1 MKTKDG
7 IEITLTIGNDEM
19 KLNFEDDSD
28 DSLELEDEI
37 YEYYRR
43 SEDELEW
50 CSIEQVISIFE
61 KLIVFLYNGA
71 VAVGHIKFQ
80 QEIKTLI
87 TELIGIYEKGIT
99 VMQQYKTMFCSVLKG
114 EGKPENRFN
123 MHHIFLEGFQ
133 HFSRIYVEV
142 CDAHE
147 KFTDLQK
154 ALDEAADLEQYN
166 ECIIE
171 NLQTTVACCIEGLE
185 LLCECGRKFLRKQL
199 EKPIHKETESDDSDS
214 VDLSIDISDVAFA
227 FVAVERCEVLIE
239 ISERTVHNI
248 KDEIHK
254 EITVDMAKGTIRK
267 IMSSIPALKSLFESH
282 HEKFKKLRPLS
293 YIRI

>member
-1 MKTKDG
+1 MKTNDG
-7 IEITLTIGNDEM
+7 CIEITLTIGNDEM
-19 KLNFEDDSD
+19 KFSFEDDS
-28 DSLELEDEI
+28 SELEEEI
-37 YEYYRR
+37 YEYYHE

-50 CSIEQVISIFE
+50 CSIEQIISIFE

-87 TELIGIYEKGIT
+87 TELVGTYEKGIT

-114 EGKPENRFN
+114 EGKPEHRFN
-123 MHHIFLEGFQ
+123 KRNIYYEGFQ
-133 HFSRIYVEV
+133 HFSSIYVQV
-142 CDAHE
+142 SDAYE

-166 ECIIE
+166 EYIIE
-171 NLQTTVACCIEGLE
+171 NLQTTVSCCIKGLE
-185 LLCECGRKFLRKQL
+185 LLCECGRQFLRKQL
-199 EKPIHKETESDDSDS
+199 KKPIHKETESNDSDS
-214 VDLSIDISDVAFA
+214 VDLSIGISDVAYA
-227 FVAVERCEVLIE
+227 FVAIERCEVLIE
-239 ISERTVHNI
+239 ISERIVQNI

-254 EITVDMAKGTIRK
+254 EITVDMAKGTVRK

-282 HEKFKKLRPLS
+282 YKKLKDLNPLS
-293 YIRI
+293 YVRI

>member
-1 MKTKDG
+1 
-7 IEITLTIGNDEM
+7 M
-19 KLNFEDDSD
+19 KLSFEDDS
-28 DSLELEDEI
+28 SELEDRI
-37 YEYYRR
+37 YDYYRV

-71 VAVGHIKFQ
+71 IAVGHIKFQ

-87 TELIGIYEKGIT
+87 TELIDIYENGIT

-114 EGKPENRFN
+114 VGKPEHRFN
-123 MHHIFLEGFQ
+123 MDHIYYEDFQ
-133 HFSRIYVEV
+133 HFSRIYTQVA
-142 CDAHE
+142 DAHE

-171 NLQTTVACCIEGLE
+171 NLQTTVSCCIKGLE

-199 EKPIHKETESDDSDS
+199 EKPIHKETKSNDSDS
-214 VDLSIDISDVAFA
+214 VDLSLGISDVAKA
-227 FVAVERCEVLIE
+227 FCC
-239 ISERTVHNI
+239 H
-248 KDEIHK
+248 
-254 EITVDMAKGTIRK
+254 
-267 IMSSIPALKSLFESH
+267 
-282 HEKFKKLRPLS
+282 
-293 YIRI
+293 